1 MRDTRY
7 NRSMPDLI
15 ATATTVSVDPETL
28 EVSDAYPGTY
38 GFYVRLSRDPG
49 PEWAAELDAAYEA
62 APHPIHPPV
71 VFRGDTLC
79 VFYLPIY
86 QDALPEFLAHLER
99 VVEAT
104 NASVEK
110 RNRALPDDTDVR
122 EGFRTRL
129 SAVAEQFQSRR

>member
-1 MRDTRY
+1 
-7 NRSMPDLI
+7 MPDLI
-15 ATATTVSVDPETL
+15 ATATTVAIDPETL
-28 EVSDAYPGTY
+28 EVNDAYPGTY

-49 PEWAAELDAAYEA
+49 PEWAVEFDAAYTA

-86 QDALPEFLAHLER
+86 QDALPDFLAHLER
-99 VVEAT
+99 VVSDT

-110 RNRALPDDTDVR
+110 RNRALPDDTGIR
-122 EGFRTRL
+122 ESFRTHL
-129 SAVAEQFQSRR
+129 SAVAEQFQTRR